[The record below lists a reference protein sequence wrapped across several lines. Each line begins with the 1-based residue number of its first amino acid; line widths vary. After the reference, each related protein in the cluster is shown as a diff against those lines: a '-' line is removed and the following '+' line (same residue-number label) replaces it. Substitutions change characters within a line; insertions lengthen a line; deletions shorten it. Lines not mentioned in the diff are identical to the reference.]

1 MGQVSTAIL
10 SSDGQIKATSGTL
23 VWLVVSAAGTGGAW
37 QINNST
43 DDSGTDV
50 MSGVAPTNS
59 MPHIYLGMPDKGG
72 LYCKSGIYC
81 DIPGT
86 NVTVSAGYV

>member
-1 MGQVSTAIL
+1 MGQVSTTIL

-50 MSGVAPTNS
+50 MSGVAPANS
-59 MPHIYLGMPDKGG
+59 MTHIYLGMPDKGG